1 MKRSPLISLVIGLTL
16 GISAC
21 DHIQGSQ
28 FDETDLDPSGIA
40 KGPGIF
46 TGRTGEW
53 KVIRR

>member
-1 MKRSPLISLVIGLTL
+1 MIRSPFISVLIGLTL

-28 FDETDLDPSGIA
+28 FDETDLDPAGIP